1 MTTDCSYNFHR
12 RFLSAPF
19 PYISSEVCI
28 TKGVRF
34 FHFGHTCID
43 NCNINNLH
51 FQLNIQSIQFISAT
65 YIFTMNNSSKPLPW
79 NTNSRNN
86 NAWNDPLK
94 STFNNPSKSTS
105 SNHGAIHKK
114 TNSSSNSTKN
124 STQPSGSIKH
134 LSNRLSK
141 VNVLSNSAL
150 FKETSANSN
159 TNSTR
164 LNNSASH
171 KNNTK
176 PSPSNQSTKEAP
188 VIPSLKVFLGNLGPE
203 VTEEMINRILQPVYP
218 TIQPSM
224 TRVVRDKNSGESRFG
239 FVVFGDGREGL
250 KFIREWQNKFLGS
263 RPLQL
268 QRSKQ

>member
-1 MTTDCSYNFHR
+1 MSLDLTTDCVYESYR
-12 RFLSAPF
+12 KLLSAPF
-19 PYISSEVCI
+19 PYVSSEVYI
-28 TKGVRF
+28 TKRVRF

-43 NCNINNLH
+43 NCNIHNLH
-51 FQLNIQSIQFISAT
+51 FQFNAQSIQLISAT
-65 YIFTMNNSSKPLPW
+65 YIFTMNNSSKPSPW
-79 NTNSRNN
+79 NTNAV
-86 NAWNDPLK
+86 NASKASSNTSFNPLK

-164 LNNSASH
+164 LNNS
-171 KNNTK
+171 
-176 PSPSNQSTKEAP
+176 
-188 VIPSLKVFLGNLGPE
+188 
-203 VTEEMINRILQPVYP
+203 
-218 TIQPSM
+218 
-224 TRVVRDKNSGESRFG
+224 FG
-239 FVVFGDGREGL
+239 F
-250 KFIREWQNKFLGS
+250 
-263 RPLQL
+263 QL
-268 QRSKQ
+268 N